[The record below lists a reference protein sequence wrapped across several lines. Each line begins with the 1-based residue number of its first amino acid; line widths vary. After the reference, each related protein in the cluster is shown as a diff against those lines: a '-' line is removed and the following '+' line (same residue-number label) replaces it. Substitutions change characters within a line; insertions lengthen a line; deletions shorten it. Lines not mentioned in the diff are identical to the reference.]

1 MFSAAPP
8 TDRLG
13 FWRGKRVIVA
23 GASSGLGEAL
33 AAELASRGASL
44 VIGARRVDKLSDIAS
59 LCAGK
64 YECAKPGILELD
76 VTATPAELEA
86 KAAEASAMLGG
97 VVDVFFYCAGRG
109 QRTTALQTSATA
121 HSELMATN
129 FEGAVSL
136 SRAVSL
142 SDALGSFPFL
152 KAAMIGYFD
161 GLRYIDTDHAASAI
175 GSDGNADE
183 NAKKGIAPADL
194 AKQVVDAVQEGK
206 SELIASQ
213 ASVEFF
219 LCPTETTLWTCA
231 CKCLAV

>member
-1 MFSAAPP
+1 MLLPLHLAALMFSAAPP

-152 KAAMIGYFD
+152 SDLWWPVTLSSFCQQWWNVETAIFVSSPACKAFSG
-161 GLRYIDTDHAASAI
+161 
-175 GSDGNADE
+175 
-183 NAKKGIAPADL
+183 
-194 AKQVVDAVQEGK
+194 
-206 SELIASQ
+206 SQ
-213 ASVEFF
+213 AHLES
-219 LCPTETTLWTCA
+219 TA
-231 CKCLAV
+231 DA